1 MPMYVRRSRPSPP
14 FSSGIVTPNSPS
26 SFICSTRS
34 SGYASA
40 CSRSEATGMTSR
52 ATNFRTVAM
61 TSSRTSGSVAMRVG
75 TVAEQLDDVVVGGLR
90 EVGVVHADG
99 LEPVWRLEPHHLV
112 GHRGQVTYGL

>member
-1 MPMYVRRSRPSPP
+1 
-14 FSSGIVTPNSPS
+14 
-26 SFICSTRS
+26 
-34 SGYASA
+34 
-40 CSRSEATGMTSR
+40 MTSR

-112 GHRGQVTYGL
+112 GHRGQVTHGLGWRDRNREHHALRTLRARHFERSARRTTG